1 MKRKYAGLFTGL
13 ILLFVMLTG
22 CGVRT
27 GAPQDA
33 GGQSGGSEREAELEA
48 QIDALQQEIDALKE
62 SQGNTGTDDS
72 AAVQSGND
80 AQSQE
85 DAASRPEEQ
94 GGTAQ
99 SGTTQNGAGN
109 SGRGGAANVAV
120 SFEEA
125 QAIALERVPGATAQ
139 DMSLELDFDDG
150 WYVYEGD
157 IIYNRME
164 YEFEID
170 ADTGTILKWE
180 EERW

>member
-33 GGQSGGSEREAELEA
+33 GGSEREAELEA

-72 AAVQSGND
+72 AAGQSGSD

-85 DAASRPEEQ
+85 DAASRPEE
-94 GGTAQ
+94 Q

>member
-1 MKRKYAGLFTGL
+1 MKRKYTGLLTGL
-13 ILLFVMLTG
+13 ILSFVMLTG

-62 SQGNTGTDDS
+62 CQGNTGTDDS

-99 SGTTQNGAGN
+99 SGTTQNEAGN

>member
-27 GAPQDA
+27 GDPQDA

-72 AAVQSGND
+72 AAGQSGSD

-85 DAASRPEEQ
+85 EAASRPEE
-94 GGTAQ
+94 Q

-109 SGRGGAANVAV
+109 SGRGSAANVAV

>member
-72 AAVQSGND
+72 AAGQSGSD

-85 DAASRPEEQ
+85 EAASRPEE
-94 GGTAQ
+94 Q

-125 QAIALERVPGATAQ
+125 QGIALERVPGATAQ
-139 DMSLELDFDDG
+139 DMSLVL
-150 WYVYEGD
+150 
-157 IIYNRME
+157 
-164 YEFEID
+164 
-170 ADTGTILKWE
+170 
-180 EERW
+180 